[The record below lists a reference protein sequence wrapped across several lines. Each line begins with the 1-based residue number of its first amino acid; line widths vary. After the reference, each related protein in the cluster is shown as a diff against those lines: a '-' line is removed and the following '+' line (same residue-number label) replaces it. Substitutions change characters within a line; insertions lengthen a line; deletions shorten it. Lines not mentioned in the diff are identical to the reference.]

1 MTVAIEEDTT
11 SLMESLTM
19 VFYDGVGEGSSS
31 PLSCTPLNMVNP
43 PRGFSKD

>member
-1 MTVAIEEDTT
+1 MAVAVEEGTT

-19 VFYDGVGEGSSS
+19 VLYDGVGEGSSS